1 MKPEDL
7 ITQVQSPVAG
17 SDTLSSSNNNNNP
30 EHLITQSAAPQTTT
44 TTTTTAATVSASGG
58 NSKSSVEEEEEEQHD
73 PFAGIIAS
81 VPTVHQSAPAA
92 ETSAGATKRASTMA
106 MMTTT
111 NPTGQETGGSVVGV
125 VECSCGRRLVAS
137 GEEESS
143 LSSST
148 GEPLLNNP
156 FKPCNVAGHANYG
169 ATTTTTSAAT
179 TTTTA
184 AGDGRRGATLTTS
197 ANGPSSSSTQAA
209 TSSLASPSA
218 SASPQQPAPAGAAVV
233 SAQPHGIAPPTS
245 SATTTTRTAGAT
257 TTHSTPS
264 SSSSSATSSWKSMLA
279 SVFTCC
285 LPSMSTSDKVDVEG
299 AGHQVGGAGG
309 GGPVMSDA
317 AKLSADKAAA
327 AAAAAGGA
335 AGQQAGQQQGG
346 GGGGA
351 GSSNS
356 AGRKGSLAVVKNKP
370 GLLPPLEPAD
380 FGKKCLVLDLDETL
394 VHSSFKEVPNADY
407 VIPVEIEGVFHSVY
421 VLKRPGVDTFLQR
434 LAHQF
439 EIVVFTASLPKYADP
454 VLDHLD
460 TCRTVK
466 HRLFRD
472 ACLQHRGNYVKDLSV
487 LGRNLNE
494 VIILDNSPASYAFHP
509 QNAIPVSTWMW
520 DPNDTELLDL
530 IPFLEDLKNCDDV
543 TMVLDQTLDLGTLAA
558 TTATHVHSGGGGQQV
573 GSVGNGNGI
582 ITQAV
587 VQAAESLQK

>member
-1 MKPEDL
+1 
-7 ITQVQSPVAG
+7 
-17 SDTLSSSNNNNNP
+17 
-30 EHLITQSAAPQTTT
+30 
-44 TTTTTAATVSASGG
+44 
-58 NSKSSVEEEEEEQHD
+58 
-73 PFAGIIAS
+73 
-81 VPTVHQSAPAA
+81 
-92 ETSAGATKRASTMA
+92 
-106 MMTTT
+106 
-111 NPTGQETGGSVVGV
+111 
-125 VECSCGRRLVAS
+125 
-137 GEEESS
+137 
-143 LSSST
+143 
-148 GEPLLNNP
+148 
-156 FKPCNVAGHANYG
+156 
-169 ATTTTTSAAT
+169 
-179 TTTTA
+179 
-184 AGDGRRGATLTTS
+184 
-197 ANGPSSSSTQAA
+197 
-209 TSSLASPSA
+209 
-218 SASPQQPAPAGAAVV
+218 
-233 SAQPHGIAPPTS
+233 
-245 SATTTTRTAGAT
+245 
-257 TTHSTPS
+257 
-264 SSSSSATSSWKSMLA
+264 MLA

-299 AGHQVGGAGG
+299 ASHQIGGAG

-327 AAAAAGGA
+327 AAAAAA
-335 AGQQAGQQQGG
+335 AAQQAGQQQQG

-351 GSSNS
+351 GSSNN
-356 AGRKGSLAVVKNKP
+356 AGRTGSLAVVKNKP

-543 TMVLDQTLDLGTLAA
+543 TMVLDQTLDLGTLATA
-558 TTATHVHSGGGGQQV
+558 TTHGYGGGGGGGGGGQQQHQV
-573 GSVGNGNGI
+573 GNVGNGNGI